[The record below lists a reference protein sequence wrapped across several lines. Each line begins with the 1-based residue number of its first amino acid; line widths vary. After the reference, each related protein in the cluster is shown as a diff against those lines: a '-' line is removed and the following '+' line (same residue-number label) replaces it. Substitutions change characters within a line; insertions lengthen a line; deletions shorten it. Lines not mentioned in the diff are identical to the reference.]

1 MAAEAGRVAE
11 EARDTAREE
20 LEALRRQAAEAAA
33 AQRQLEVDLD
43 ASH

>member
-11 EARDTAREE
+11 EERETARDE

-33 AQRQLEVDLD
+33 AQRQLEADLD